1 MKSINI
7 ADNSADMF
15 CLAETFLKGNDKPR
29 DLHSDFNWIGK
40 CRTQSKGKGG
50 IGICVNSDIKIL
62 DDNLI
67 NSQCNTFERLW
78 ILCRINGIKTAVG
91 VVYFPNDGVDKN
103 KTDLLFYEL
112 LKNCS
117 MFQSHGYETCLTGD
131 VNGKSLR
138 QCEITGKSLL
148 CKDNHITVL
157 YFYSSVKLLNWILL
171 IHLTVATASILE
183 YSMIKDQI

>member
-1 MKSINI
+1 MKSKVHEVNKHI
-7 ADNSADMF
+7 ADNSVDIF
-15 CLAETFLKGNDKPR
+15 CLAETFLRGNDKPR

-67 NSQCNTFERLW
+67 NSQCDTFERLW

-91 VVYFPNDGVDKN
+91 VVYFPNDGFDKN

-112 LKNCS
+112 LENCS
-117 MFQSHGYETCLTGD
+117 VFQSHGYQNMPHG
-131 VNGKSLR
+131 R
-138 QCEITGKSLL
+138 
-148 CKDNHITVL
+148 
-157 YFYSSVKLLNWILL
+157 F
-171 IHLTVATASILE
+171 
-183 YSMIKDQI
+183 